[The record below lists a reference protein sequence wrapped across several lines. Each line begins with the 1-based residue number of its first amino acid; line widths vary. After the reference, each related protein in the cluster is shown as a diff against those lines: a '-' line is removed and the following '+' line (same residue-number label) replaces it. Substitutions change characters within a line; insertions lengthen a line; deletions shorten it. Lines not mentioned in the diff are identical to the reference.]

1 MSDSALL
8 PPRPKTIRIRL
19 LAAIAVLLLAGLAV
33 YFMFVREPGPK
44 HLKLALITWTQDPFW
59 EPLIRGAQDCAKQSD
74 VELMLIRSE
83 PTIEAQNKHVQ
94 EALNA
99 GVDGIAISPND
110 AKAQIDILNQIA
122 VKCPMVTFDSDAP
135 ESPRSRFIGI
145 DNYAAGRFCAD
156 EVREALPDGGPVL
169 ISVGSA
175 TMQHGRDRRQGLI
188 DGLLERGIDRN
199 RPTDPLDVPLKGS
212 KYTIV
217 ATVTDGADP
226 AKAVVTIADAL
237 KAHPEVKCI
246 VGLFSYS
253 APASLAAM
261 KQAGRSSAD
270 VKVVGFDEADETQ
283 AGIESGAIHSSI
295 LQDSYRCGYEC
306 IEVLAREARGVA
318 PGPAEQSPFLQVGI
332 DVLTAK
338 NITELRAA
346 GRIRQPSGTPTT
358 TPAAK

>member
-1 MSDSALL
+1 MSDPVLL
-8 PPRPKTIRIRL
+8 PSRPKTSRVPLFATIVL
-19 LAAIAVLLLAGLAV
+19 LLLAGVAI
-33 YFMFVREPGPK
+33 YFSFARESGPK
-44 HLKLALITWTQDPFW
+44 HLKIALVTWTQDPFW
-59 EPLIRGAQDCAKQSD
+59 EPLIRGAQDCAKNSD
-74 VELMLIRSE
+74 VNLMLIRSE
-83 PTIEAQNKHVQ
+83 PTVEAQNKHIQ
-94 EALNA
+94 EALSA
-99 GVDGIAISPND
+99 GVDGIAVSPND
-110 AKAQIDILNQIA
+110 AKAQRDVLNQIA

-135 ESPRSRFIGI
+135 ESPRRRFIGI

-175 TMQHGRDRRQGLI
+175 EMQHGRDRRQGLI
-188 DGLLERGIDRN
+188 DGLLERGIDRT
-199 RPTDPLDVPLKGS
+199 RPADPLDAPLKGS

-237 KAHPEVKCI
+237 KAHPEAKCI

-253 APASLAAM
+253 APAALAAM
-261 KQAGRSSAD
+261 KQAGHSGD
-270 VKVVGFDEADETQ
+270 IKVVGFDEAEETQ

-295 LQDSYRCGYEC
+295 LQDSYRCGFEC

-332 DVLTAK
+332 DVLTSK
-338 NITELRAA
+338 NIADLRAA
-346 GRIRQPSGTPTT
+346 GRLRALSSSSTT
-358 TPAAK
+358 SPEAK